1 MSLDLGI
8 GQLFGS
14 TISTAGN
21 IAATE
26 MTNQANRDIADSVNK
41 TNLQLAENQNRWN
54 IEQWNRQ
61 NEYNTPAAQA
71 SRLRAA
77 GLSAAGAA
85 GAVSGNEASPL
96 QSVDLS
102 NQQIGEPMHAP
113 DLSALNGLN
122 VIGIARQLAA
132 LKKERAEASITEKE
146 DEVKSDM
153 LLTSLDVMKANF
165 ARLKQDFT
173 YKAYEMPYSLAQM
186 QYNAK
191 IAGYKA
197 QAAAHEP
204 ESAKLDN
211 ELKKQNLKQLRQ
223 TFDFLA
229 QKNDKDL
236 RLLDASISEKLQNI
250 RSSVRQMQHLDAVD
264 SNLQAQNANLQAQN
278 ENLGKQGELL
288 DKQVQGAE
296 TDNDRKKI
304 EKDIAAIEFDLKR
317 FGMPENMAQRVS
329 VMLSTGKLK
338 PDEVLQSFE
347 RLSGYL
353 RTGKESLLNDPTTRR
368 FYQWYVNPS
377 EGDVIKS
384 YGSATKELFGVAE
397 NLNQVGSD
405 LDKALGLP

>member
-41 TNLQLAENQNRWN
+41 TNLQLAENQNSWN
-54 IEQWNRQ
+54 VQQWNRQ

-85 GAVSGNEASPL
+85 GAVSGNEAGPL
-96 QSVDLS
+96 QSADLA
-102 NQQIGEPMHAP
+102 NQQIGEPMHSP
-113 DLSALNGLN
+113 DLSSLSGLN

-132 LKKERAEASITEKE
+132 LKKERAEASMTEKE

-153 LLTSLDVMKANF
+153 LLTNLDVMKANY

-173 YKAYEMPYSLAQM
+173 YKAYEMPYSLSQM

-191 IAGYKA
+191 LAGYKA

-223 TFDFLA
+223 TFDFLEH
-229 QKNDKDL
+229 KNAEDL
-236 RLLDASISEKLQNI
+236 KLLDISIKEKLQNI

-264 SNLQAQNANLQAQN
+264 SNLQAQN
-278 ENLGKQGELL
+278 ENIGKQGELL

-304 EKDIAAIEFDLKR
+304 EKDISAIEYELKR

-347 RLSGYL
+347 RLSSYF
-353 RTGKESLLNDPTTRR
+353 RTGQESLLNDPTTRR

-384 YGSATKELFGVAE
+384 YGAVTKEAFGIAE
-397 NLNQVGSD
+397 NLNKVGSD